1 MDSKGIATVDLIFTI
16 FLTLTIAGIGLNLI
30 GNNIENQMII
40 EDEINVRMVVDN
52 IANSINQVNSNSL
65 GHIQEITL
73 PNNISNKSFV
83 VTLKQNEVVIVFG
96 NRKGKSTIFPTRL
109 ANTNGDIVNEI
120 KLYPGES
127 VKIQKSLNNDNLAVI
142 KIYRV

>member
-16 FLTLTIAGIGLNLI
+16 FLTLTIASIGLNLI
-30 GNNIENQMII
+30 GNNLENQRIM
-40 EDEINVRMVVDN
+40 EEEINVRMVVDD

-65 GHIQEITL
+65 GHIQEINV
-73 PNNISNKSFV
+73 PNSISNRSFSITV
-83 VTLKQNEVVIVFG
+83 KQNEVVIVFG

-127 VKIQKSLNNDNLAVI
+127 VKIQKSWGNDNLPVI

>member
-16 FLTLTIAGIGLNLI
+16 FLTLTIACIGLNLI